1 LKSVEKAKQV
11 LAFEAAPDVR
21 DAVDSLAAAMDVSRS
36 WILRTAVRKFLDE
49 APVPAKEVPAP
60 KLRGEPEASWSGIE

>member
-1 LKSVEKAKQV
+1 LKSVEKSKQV

-36 WILRTAVRKFLDE
+36 WILRTAVKRFLDD
-49 APVPAKEVPAP
+49 APTPAKEVPSP
-60 KLRGEPEASWSGIE
+60 KLRADEGTWSGLE